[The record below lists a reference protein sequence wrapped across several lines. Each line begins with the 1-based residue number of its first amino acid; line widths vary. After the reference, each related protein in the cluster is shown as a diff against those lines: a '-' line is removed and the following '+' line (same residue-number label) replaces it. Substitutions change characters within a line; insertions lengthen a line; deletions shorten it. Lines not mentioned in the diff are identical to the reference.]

1 VLQIETDMVDDTQ
14 AMARKPPPLHP
25 SLKPFV
31 KAVTPAE
38 QALASIRN
46 GDHVFV
52 GTGCAAPRSLVQA
65 LEQMQSPPADIELLH
80 FFTVSAFD
88 HDDAGR
94 STTRFR
100 HRTFFV
106 GNDMRA
112 AVKQGLVDYVPMS
125 IARVPEMIALGRIAV
140 DVALIQVS
148 LPDAFG
154 YVSLGVSV
162 DIIPAAIARARL
174 VIAEVN
180 PHMPRSMGDSTL
192 HISRIDHLVPV
203 DTPVTEFIRGPVPE
217 EAVQRIARY
226 IAGIIDDG
234 STLQIGLGQVAHEA
248 LQYLTDRKDLGVH
261 SDLISDAIIPLLEN
275 GSLTGAYK
283 TSKPFKIVA
292 SMALGSRA
300 LYDLIDG
307 NPLFSMEPMDA
318 VCNPMTIAAQH
329 KMVAIAQ
336 AYSIDLTGQ
345 VCIDQFGGE
354 FFGGIGS
361 QGEFLRGASRSPGG
375 KPIVCMTSTTWDG
388 AQSRIRP
395 SLLEGEAATVARAD
409 VHYVVT
415 EYGIAYLFGK
425 SIRERATALIEL
437 AHPKFRPE
445 LFARAQELGYLSPDQ
460 TLQNLRAYPVEE
472 ELTITLKDGRTVMLR
487 PALSSDA
494 QGIRDLFHHL
504 SEADVYTRF
513 FRHVRGL
520 SNAEVQRLCN
530 VNYENEVAF
539 VATTG
544 SREEGLIVGQSCYF
558 TNPTT
563 NLADTAFMVHPDWQ
577 GCGLGTALQ
586 NRMVQHAMK
595 RGLRGFVADVLPG
608 NTRMLQ
614 LARNGPPSVQ
624 MEKTSD
630 SVHLTQLFEPAP
642 PKGQTWEQLVRKA
655 TGWSHRRTSQDAE
668 NDPPSS
674 GD

>member
-1 VLQIETDMVDDTQ
+1 MKFRP
-14 AMARKPPPLHP
+14 APLNALLEPYADKVCDAAH
-25 SLKPFV
+25 
-31 KAVTPAE
+31 AVA
-38 QALASIRN
+38 AIRN
-46 GDHVFV
+46 GEHVFV
-52 GTGCAAPRSLVQA
+52 GTGCAAPRTLVQA
-65 LEQMQSPPADIELLH
+65 LECMPSPPADVELLH
-80 FFTVSAFD
+80 FFTIKAFD
-88 HDDAGR
+88 HDADGR
-94 STTRFR
+94 CTTRFR
-100 HRTFFV
+100 HRSFFV
-106 GNDMRA
+106 GSDMRA

-125 IARVPEMIALGRIAV
+125 VARVPEMMALGRIPV
-140 DVALIQVS
+140 DVALVQVS

-180 PHMPRSMGDSTL
+180 PNMPRSMGDSTL
-192 HISRIDHLVPV
+192 HISRIDYLVPV
-203 DTPVTEFIRGPVPE
+203 DAPITPFERIPVQE
-217 EAVQRIARY
+217 ENVQRIARY

-234 STLQIGLGQVAHEA
+234 STLQIGLGEVAHEA

-261 SDLISDAIIPLLEN
+261 SDLISDAIIPLLIN
-275 GSLTGAYK
+275 GSLTGARK

-292 SMALGSRA
+292 SLALGSRA
-300 LYDLIDG
+300 LYDLIDS
-307 NPLFSMEPMDA
+307 NPLFSFEPMDA
-318 VCNPMTIAAQH
+318 VCNPVTIAAQH

-345 VCIDQFGGE
+345 VCIDQFDGE
-354 FFGGIGS
+354 FYSGIGS

-375 KPIVCMTSTTWDG
+375 KPIVCMTSTTEDG
-388 AQSRIRP
+388 SQSRIRP
-395 SLLEGEAATVARAD
+395 ALLAGEAATIARTD

-437 AHPKFRPE
+437 AHPQFRPD
-445 LFARAQELGYLSPDQ
+445 LFAQAQALGYLSADQ

-472 ELTITLKDGRTVMLR
+472 ELTVTLKDNRTVLLR

-520 SNAEVQRLCN
+520 SNQEVQRLCN

-539 VATTG
+539 VAVAG
-544 SREEGLIVGQSCYF
+544 PREAAEIVAQACYF
-558 TNPTT
+558 INPTT

-577 GCGLGTALQ
+577 GSGLGTALQ
-586 NRMVQHAMK
+586 NCMAAHAKK

-608 NTRMLQ
+608 NTRMLR
-614 LARNGPPSVQ
+614 LARNGPPTVQ
-624 MEKTSD
+624 VEKNAD
-630 SVHLTQLFEPAP
+630 SVHITQLF
-642 PKGQTWEQLVRKA
+642 
-655 TGWSHRRTSQDAE
+655 
-668 NDPPSS
+668 
-674 GD
+674 

>member
-1 VLQIETDMVDDTQ
+1 MKFRP
-14 AMARKPPPLHP
+14 APLNALLEPYADKVCDAAH
-25 SLKPFV
+25 
-31 KAVTPAE
+31 AVTE
-38 QALASIRN
+38 IRN
-46 GDHVFV
+46 GEHVFV
-52 GTGCAAPRSLVQA
+52 GTGCAAPRALVQA
-65 LEQMQSPPADIELLH
+65 LECMPSPPADVEMLH
-80 FFTVSAFD
+80 FFTIKAFD
-88 HDDAGR
+88 HNAQGHC
-94 STTRFR
+94 TTRFR
-100 HRTFFV
+100 HRSFFV
-106 GNDMRA
+106 GVDMRA

-125 IARVPEMIALGRIAV
+125 VARVPEMMALGRIPV

-180 PHMPRSMGDSTL
+180 PNMPRSMGDSTL

-203 DTPVTEFIRGPVPE
+203 DTPITRFERIPVQE
-217 EAVQRIARY
+217 ENVQRIARY

-234 STLQIGLGQVAHEA
+234 STLQIGLGEVAHEA

-261 SDLISDAIIPLLEN
+261 SDLISDAIIPLLMN
-275 GSLTGAYK
+275 GNLTGARK

-292 SMALGSRA
+292 SLALGSRM
-300 LYDLIDG
+300 LYDLIDS
-307 NPLFSMEPMDA
+307 NPLFSFEPMDA
-318 VCNPMTIAAQH
+318 VCNPVTIAAQH

-345 VCIDQFGGE
+345 VCIDQFDGE
-354 FFGGIGS
+354 FYSGIGS

-375 KPIVCMTSTTWDG
+375 KPIVCMTSTTEDG
-388 AQSRIRP
+388 TQSRIRP
-395 SLLEGEAATVARAD
+395 SLLAGEAATIARTD

-437 AHPKFRPE
+437 AHPQFRPE
-445 LFARAQELGYLSPDQ
+445 LFAQAQALGYLSADQ

-472 ELTITLKDGRTVMLR
+472 ELTVTLKDNRTVLLR

-530 VNYENEVAF
+530 LNYENEVAF
-539 VATTG
+539 VATAG
-544 SREEGLIVGQSCYF
+544 AREASEIVAQACYF
-558 TNPTT
+558 INPTT

-577 GCGLGTALQ
+577 GSGLGTALQ
-586 NRMVQHAMK
+586 NCMVEHAKK

-608 NTRMLQ
+608 NTRMLR
-614 LARNGPPSVQ
+614 LARNGPPTVQ
-624 MEKTSD
+624 VERNSD
-630 SVHLTQLFEPAP
+630 SIHVTQLF
-642 PKGQTWEQLVRKA
+642 
-655 TGWSHRRTSQDAE
+655 
-668 NDPPSS
+668 
-674 GD
+674 

>member
-1 VLQIETDMVDDTQ
+1 
-14 AMARKPPPLHP
+14 MARKPTLHP

-31 KAVTPAE
+31 AAVTSAE
-38 QALASIRN
+38 IALDNIRN

-52 GTGCAAPRSLVQA
+52 GTGCAAPRGLVQT
-65 LEQMQSPPADIELLH
+65 LEHMRNPPADVELLH
-80 FFTVSAFD
+80 FFTVNAFD
-88 HDDAGR
+88 HDADGK

-100 HRTFFV
+100 HRSFFV
-106 GNDMRA
+106 GTDMRA
-112 AVKQGLVDYVPMS
+112 AIKQGMVDYVPMS
-125 IARVPEMIALGRIAV
+125 VARVPEMMALGRIPV

-148 LPDAFG
+148 TPDAFG

-162 DIIPAAIARARL
+162 DIIPAAIAKARI

-180 PHMPRSMGDSTL
+180 PAMPRSMGDSTL
-192 HISRIDHLVPV
+192 HISRIHHLVPV
-203 DTPVTEFIRGPVPE
+203 STPVTEFQRVPVQTDD
-217 EAVQRIARY
+217 VQRIARY
-226 IAGIIDDG
+226 IAGIIEDG

-275 GSLTGAYK
+275 GSLTGARK

-318 VCNPMTIAAQH
+318 VCNPAVIAAQH

-336 AYSIDLTGQ
+336 AYAIDLTGQ

-354 FFGGIGS
+354 FYSGIGS

-375 KPIVCMTSTTWDG
+375 KPIVCMTSTTEDG
-388 AQSRIRP
+388 MHSRIRP
-395 SLLEGEAATVARAD
+395 SLLLGESATIARTD

-415 EYGIAYLFGK
+415 EFGIAYLFGK

-437 AHPKFRPE
+437 AHPQFRPE
-445 LFARAQELGYLSPDQ
+445 LFAQAQAMGYLSADQ
-460 TLQNLRAYPVEE
+460 TLQNLRAYPVED
-472 ELTITLKDGRTVMLR
+472 ELTVTLKDGRTVLLR

-513 FRHVRGL
+513 FRHVRAL

-539 VATTG
+539 VATAG
-544 SREEGLIVGQSCYF
+544 SREQSLIVGQSCYF
-558 TNPTT
+558 LNPTT

-586 NRMVQHAMK
+586 NCMVQHAKK

-608 NTRMLQ
+608 NTRMLR

-624 MEKTSD
+624 IEHADD
-630 SVHLTQLFEPAP
+630 SVHLTQLF
-642 PKGQTWEQLVRKA
+642 
-655 TGWSHRRTSQDAE
+655 
-668 NDPPSS
+668 
-674 GD
+674 

>member
-1 VLQIETDMVDDTQ
+1 MGDRGGYITQ
-14 AMARKPPPLHP
+14 AMKFRSTSKNPH
-25 SLKPFV
+25 LKPYASKV
-31 KAVTPAE
+31 CDAAQAVA
-38 QALASIRN
+38 QIRN
-46 GDHVFV
+46 GEHVFV
-52 GTGCAAPRSLVQA
+52 GTGCAAPCALIQA
-65 LEQMQSPPADIELLH
+65 LESMPSPPADVELVH
-80 FFTVSAFD
+80 FFTVNAFA

-94 STTRFR
+94 CTTRFR
-100 HRTFFV
+100 HRSFFV

-112 AVKQGLVDYVPMS
+112 AVKQGLVDYVPIS
-125 IARVPEMIALGRIAV
+125 VARVPEMMALGRIPV
-140 DVALIQVS
+140 DVALIQAS

-180 PHMPRSMGDSTL
+180 PAMPRSMGDSTV
-192 HISRIDHLVPV
+192 HISRIDHLVLV
-203 DTPVTEFIRGPVPE
+203 NTPVTEFERTPVQE
-217 EAVQRIARY
+217 DNVQRIARY

-261 SDLISDAIIPLLEN
+261 SDLISDAILPLLAN
-275 GSLTGAYK
+275 GNLTGARK

-292 SMALGSRA
+292 SLAMGSRE
-300 LYDLIDG
+300 LYDLMDG

-318 VCNPMTIAAQH
+318 VCNPLTIAAQH

-354 FFGGIGS
+354 FYSGIGS

-375 KPIVCMTSTTWDG
+375 KPIVCMTSTTEDG
-388 AQSRIRP
+388 TQSRIRP
-395 SLLEGEAATVARAD
+395 SLLAGEAATIARTD

-437 AHPKFRPE
+437 AHPQFRPE
-445 LFARAQELGYLSPDQ
+445 LFAQAQALGYLSADQ
-460 TLQNLRAYPVEE
+460 TLQNLRAYPVED
-472 ELTITLKDGRTVMLR
+472 ELTITLKDQRTVLLR

-530 VNYENEVAF
+530 LNYENEVAF
-539 VATTG
+539 VATAG
-544 SREEGLIVGQSCYF
+544 PREASQIVAQSCYF
-558 TNPTT
+558 INPTT

-577 GCGLGTALQ
+577 GSGLGSALQ
-586 NRMVQHAMK
+586 DCMVQHAKK

-608 NTRMLQ
+608 NTRMLN
-614 LARNGPPSVQ
+614 LARNGPSTVQ
-624 MEKTSD
+624 MEKDSD
-630 SVHLTQLFEPAP
+630 SVHITQLF
-642 PKGQTWEQLVRKA
+642 
-655 TGWSHRRTSQDAE
+655 
-668 NDPPSS
+668 
-674 GD
+674 

>member
-1 VLQIETDMVDDTQ
+1 MKFRP
-14 AMARKPPPLHP
+14 APLNALLEPYADKVCDAAH
-25 SLKPFV
+25 
-31 KAVTPAE
+31 AVA
-38 QALASIRN
+38 AIRN
-46 GDHVFV
+46 GEHVFV
-52 GTGCAAPRSLVQA
+52 GTGCAAPRTLVQA
-65 LEQMQSPPADIELLH
+65 LECMPSPPADVELLH
-80 FFTVSAFD
+80 FFTIKAFE
-88 HDDAGR
+88 HDADGR
-94 STTRFR
+94 CTTRFR
-100 HRTFFV
+100 HRSFFV
-106 GNDMRA
+106 GSDMRA

-125 IARVPEMIALGRIAV
+125 VARVPEMMALGRIPV
-140 DVALIQVS
+140 DVALVQVS

-180 PHMPRSMGDSTL
+180 PNMPRSMGDSTL
-192 HISRIDHLVPV
+192 HISRIDYLVPV
-203 DTPVTEFIRGPVPE
+203 DAPITPFERIPVQE
-217 EAVQRIARY
+217 ENVQRIARY

-234 STLQIGLGQVAHEA
+234 STLQIGLGEVAHEA

-261 SDLISDAIIPLLEN
+261 SDLISDAIIPLLIN
-275 GSLTGAYK
+275 GSLTGARK

-292 SMALGSRA
+292 SLALGSRA
-300 LYDLIDG
+300 LYDLIDS
-307 NPLFSMEPMDA
+307 NPLFSFEPMDA
-318 VCNPMTIAAQH
+318 VCNPVTIAAQH

-345 VCIDQFGGE
+345 VCIDQFDGE
-354 FFGGIGS
+354 FYSGIGS

-375 KPIVCMTSTTWDG
+375 KPIVCMTSTTEDG
-388 AQSRIRP
+388 TQSRIRP
-395 SLLEGEAATVARAD
+395 ALLAGEAATIARTD

-437 AHPKFRPE
+437 AHPQFRPE
-445 LFARAQELGYLSPDQ
+445 LFAQAQALGYLSADQ

-472 ELTITLKDGRTVMLR
+472 ELTVTLKDNRTVLLR

-520 SNAEVQRLCN
+520 SNQEVQRLCN

-539 VATTG
+539 VAVAG
-544 SREEGLIVGQSCYF
+544 PREAAEIVAQACYF
-558 TNPTT
+558 INPTT

-577 GCGLGTALQ
+577 GSGLGTALQ
-586 NRMVQHAMK
+586 DCMAAHAKK

-608 NTRMLQ
+608 NTRMLR
-614 LARNGPPSVQ
+614 LARNGPPTVQ
-624 MEKTSD
+624 VEKNAD
-630 SVHLTQLFEPAP
+630 SVHITQLF
-642 PKGQTWEQLVRKA
+642 
-655 TGWSHRRTSQDAE
+655 
-668 NDPPSS
+668 
-674 GD
+674 

>member
-1 VLQIETDMVDDTQ
+1 
-14 AMARKPPPLHP
+14 MARKPTLHP
-25 SLKPFV
+25 SLKPFLDTV
-31 KAVTPAE
+31 STAE
-38 QALASIRN
+38 MALGDIRN

-52 GTGCAAPRSLVQA
+52 GTGCAAPRGLVQT
-65 LEQMQSPPADIELLH
+65 LEHMRNPPADLELLH
-80 FFTVSAFD
+80 FFTVNAFD
-88 HDDAGR
+88 HDADGH

-100 HRTFFV
+100 HRSFFV

-112 AVKQGLVDYVPMS
+112 AIKQGLVDYVPMS
-125 IARVPEMIALGRIAV
+125 VARVPEMMALGRIPV

-148 LPDAFG
+148 LPDTFG

-162 DIIPAAIARARL
+162 DIIPAAVACART

-180 PHMPRSMGDSTL
+180 PAMPRSMGDTTL
-192 HISRIDHLVPV
+192 HVSRIHHLVPV
-203 DTPVTEFIRGPVPE
+203 TTPVTEFQRTPIQTDD
-217 EAVQRIARY
+217 VQRIARY

-261 SDLISDAIIPLLEN
+261 SDLISDAIIPLLKN
-275 GSLTGAYK
+275 GNLTGARK

-292 SMALGSRA
+292 SLALGTRA

-318 VCNPMTIAAQH
+318 VCNPATIAAQH

-336 AYSIDLTGQ
+336 AFAIDLTGQ
-345 VCIDQFGGE
+345 VCIDQFAGE
-354 FFGGIGS
+354 FYSGIGS

-375 KPIVCMTSTTWDG
+375 KPIVCMTSTTEDG
-388 AQSRIRP
+388 MHSRIRS
-395 SLLEGEAATVARAD
+395 SLLLGESATIARTD

-415 EYGIAYLFGK
+415 EFGIAYLFGK

-437 AHPKFRPE
+437 AHPRFRPE
-445 LFARAQELGYLSPDQ
+445 LFAQAQAMGYLSGDQ

-472 ELTITLKDGRTVMLR
+472 EITVTLKEGRTVMLR

-513 FRHVRGL
+513 FRHVRAL

-539 VATTG
+539 VATAG
-544 SREEGLIVGQSCYF
+544 SREESLIVGQSCYF
-558 TNPTT
+558 INPTT

-586 NRMVQHAMK
+586 NCMVQHAKK

-608 NTRMLQ
+608 NTRMLR

-624 MEKTSD
+624 IEHTAD
-630 SVHLTQLFEPAP
+630 SVHLTQLF
-642 PKGQTWEQLVRKA
+642 
-655 TGWSHRRTSQDAE
+655 
-668 NDPPSS
+668 
-674 GD
+674 

>member
-1 VLQIETDMVDDTQ
+1 MKFRP
-14 AMARKPPPLHP
+14 APLNALLEPYADKVCDAAH
-25 SLKPFV
+25 
-31 KAVTPAE
+31 AVA
-38 QALASIRN
+38 AIRN
-46 GDHVFV
+46 GEHVFV
-52 GTGCAAPRSLVQA
+52 GTGCAAPRTLVQA
-65 LEQMQSPPADIELLH
+65 LECMPSPPADVELLH
-80 FFTVSAFD
+80 FFTIKAFE
-88 HDDAGR
+88 HDADGR
-94 STTRFR
+94 CTTRFR
-100 HRTFFV
+100 HRSFFV
-106 GNDMRA
+106 GSDMRA

-125 IARVPEMIALGRIAV
+125 VARVPEMMALGRIPV
-140 DVALIQVS
+140 DVALVQVS

-180 PHMPRSMGDSTL
+180 PNMPRSMGDSTL
-192 HISRIDHLVPV
+192 HISRIDYLVPV
-203 DTPVTEFIRGPVPE
+203 DAPITPFERIPVQE
-217 EAVQRIARY
+217 ENVQRIARY

-234 STLQIGLGQVAHEA
+234 STLQIGLGEVAHEA

-261 SDLISDAIIPLLEN
+261 SDLISDAIIPLLIN
-275 GSLTGAYK
+275 GSLTGARK

-292 SMALGSRA
+292 SLALGSRA
-300 LYDLIDG
+300 LYDLIDS
-307 NPLFSMEPMDA
+307 NPLFSFEPMDA
-318 VCNPMTIAAQH
+318 VCNPVTIAAQH

-345 VCIDQFGGE
+345 VCIDQFDGE
-354 FFGGIGS
+354 FYSGIGS

-375 KPIVCMTSTTWDG
+375 KPIVCMTSTTEDG
-388 AQSRIRP
+388 SQSRIRP
-395 SLLEGEAATVARAD
+395 ALLAGEAATIARTD

-437 AHPKFRPE
+437 AHPQFRPE
-445 LFARAQELGYLSPDQ
+445 LFAQAQALGYLSADQ

-472 ELTITLKDGRTVMLR
+472 ELTVTLKDNRTVLLR

-520 SNAEVQRLCN
+520 SNQEVQRLCN

-539 VATTG
+539 VAVAG
-544 SREEGLIVGQSCYF
+544 PREAAEIVAQACYF
-558 TNPTT
+558 INPTT

-577 GCGLGTALQ
+577 GSGLGTALQ
-586 NRMVQHAMK
+586 NCMAAHAKK

-608 NTRMLQ
+608 NTRMLR
-614 LARNGPPSVQ
+614 LARNGPPTVQ
-624 MEKTSD
+624 VEKNAD
-630 SVHLTQLFEPAP
+630 SVHITQLF
-642 PKGQTWEQLVRKA
+642 
-655 TGWSHRRTSQDAE
+655 
-668 NDPPSS
+668 
-674 GD
+674 